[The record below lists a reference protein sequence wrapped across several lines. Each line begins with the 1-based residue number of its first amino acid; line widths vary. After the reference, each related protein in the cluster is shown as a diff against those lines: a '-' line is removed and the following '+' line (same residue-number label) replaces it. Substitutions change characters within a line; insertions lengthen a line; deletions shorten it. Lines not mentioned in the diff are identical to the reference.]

1 MSLEP
6 GKDRAIKILYVC
18 SGNICRSPLAQGIS
32 EHLLGGEYR
41 GRAIEVESRGTTG
54 YHVGEQADPRMR
66 ETAGRRG
73 ITLSH
78 RARQVNQQDFLDY
91 DLILAMDQSN
101 YRDLMRMARTPEF
114 QAKVRMFRDFDPQAD
129 GDLEVP
135 DPWYGG
141 MSGFERVFDIVYRTC
156 TRLIAEEPDL
166 EEAPARG

>member
-1 MSLEP
+1 M
-6 GKDRAIKILYVC
+6 KILYVC

-32 EHLLGGEYR
+32 EHFLKNEYR
-41 GRAIEVESRGTTG
+41 DRPIEVESRGTTA
-54 YHVGEQADPRMR
+54 YHVGEQVDSRMR

-73 ITLSH
+73 ISLSH
-78 RARQVNQQDFLDY
+78 RARQVGHQDFIDY
-91 DLILAMDQSN
+91 DLILAMDKSN
-101 YRDLMRMARTPEF
+101 YRDLMRMARTPEH

-141 MSGFERVFDIVYRTC
+141 MSGFEHVFDIVYRTC
-156 TRLIAEEPDL
+156 SRLIAEELDL